1 MDQLIRFEESIQRAT
16 DEATLSALHPDPA
29 VQLLRNRLLSPNMH
43 DSMETKV
50 SIVGEMMY
58 QIYLHWLAFEREKV

>member
-16 DEATLSALHPDPA
+16 DEATLSALQPDPG
-29 VQLLRNRLLSPNMH
+29 VLQLHSRLLSPVH
-43 DSMETKV
+43 DSVEMKMV
-50 SIVGEMMY
+50 VVGELIF